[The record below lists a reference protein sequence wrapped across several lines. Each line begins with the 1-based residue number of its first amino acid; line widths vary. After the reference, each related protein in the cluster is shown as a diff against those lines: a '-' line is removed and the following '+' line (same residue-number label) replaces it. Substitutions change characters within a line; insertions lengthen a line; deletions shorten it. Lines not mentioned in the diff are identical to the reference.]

1 MKLYPEGQGVGVGSS
16 YLSLYIALADPTTL
30 PPSSKI
36 YAQIILRMLNQ
47 ERDFH
52 WDEKGKVWIS
62 FLLSAI
68 PREK

>member
-1 MKLYPEGQGVGVGSS
+1 MKLYPGGQGVAVGSS

-36 YAQIILRMLNQ
+36 YAQIILRMLDQ
-47 ERDFH
+47 QHVYDRY
-52 WDEKGKVWIS
+52 EKGKVWIP